1 MKIQLGNY
9 IFAGFK
15 HVTQTKDYK
24 TQADLPVAKKST
36 AISLLELDMEW
47 REIKGQMKWDDE
59 KKAWVSG
66 DAIKI
71 FRIMDVHVEG
81 LDKFT
86 VGDRVQCTFAKENG
100 KPKLLS
106 VDKALVKSS
115 WFEVAK

>member
-15 HVTQTKDYK
+15 HTTNDTDFSGNKLATPK
-24 TQADLPVAKKST
+24 LST

-47 REIKGQMKWDDE
+47 REIKGQMKWNAE
-59 KKAWVSG
+59 KKAYESG
-66 DAIKI
+66 DGIKV
-71 FRIMDVHVEG
+71 FRIADKHVEG